1 MTPVELL
8 TAWRPTPLG
17 IGLPVLL
24 ALAYLGAVL
33 RLRRRGVRWSRS
45 RLLWWML
52 TCLLMAWTLCGAPWA
67 LRTRSD
73 WMDGIALGMAAAV
86 LPLGAALGDPV
97 GLLEAVRG
105 RGSRVIRGRIA
116 RALMYPGIS
125 SAISAVFLTVALLS
139 GWFVPHGATPAPGW
153 GLLMLCAFV
162 TGLLVNLP
170 LFAEGL
176 LPPWANPAVKTL
188 IAFLDGL
195 FDAIPGI
202 VVMLLVNLRAGGA
215 LLGIAEAIGIPMI
228 AATLVHWVR
237 SDAVATREVDAALDA
252 EEPGDGLWWR
262 ADPRFEGRYGRVDA
276 AEERS

>member
-1 MTPVELL
+1 MTVADLF
-8 TAWRPTPLG
+8 TAWAPTPWG
-17 IGLPVLL
+17 IGVPLLFALPYL
-24 ALAYLGAVL
+24 AAVL
-33 RLRRRGVRWSRS
+33 HLRRKGDRWSGW

-67 LRTRSD
+67 LRTQSD

-97 GLLEAVRG
+97 GLVEAVLGRRARVLRG
-105 RGSRVIRGRIA
+105 RLA
-116 RALMYPGIS
+116 RALMYPGVS
-125 SAISAVFLTVALLS
+125 SAISALFLTVALLS
-139 GWFVPHGATPAPGW
+139 GWFVPHGATPALGW
-153 GLLMLCAFV
+153 GLLMVCAFA

-170 LFAEGL
+170 LFGEDL
-176 LPPWANPAVKTL
+176 LPQWANPAVKTL

-237 SDAVATREVDAALDA
+237 SDAVETRAVDATLDA

-262 ADPRFEGRYGRVDA
+262 SDPQLQERFGRPGA
-276 AEERS
+276 P